1 MRQADFVHLHL
12 HSAYSLLQSTIRLPQ
27 LVKKAREYR
36 LPALAITDH
45 GNLFGCIEFYDLA
58 YSNGIKPI
66 IGCELTVGPAEETES
81 EKESSA
87 EPATHIVLLA
97 RNRKG
102 YQNLLQLITK
112 AHSQGWQQEPRI
124 SSDQLYQ
131 HHQGLIILSG
141 CHRGEI
147 ATRLLK
153 EDRQGAEA
161 KAAEYM
167 EVFGREFFFVE
178 LQPARTDLHRI
189 LNERLVSLAR
199 QLNLHVVATANS
211 HTIDPGEAELVR
223 ILTAIRL
230 RTTVK
235 EIPPPLEHGFLSPEE
250 MKAEFA
256 HLPEAITTTMTIA
269 ERCNVDLNLGKIH
282 LPKYF
287 LEKGQDA
294 MALLRQQAVEGLDA
308 QLPSSRPG
316 GGDYRKRLDAELKTI
331 EQLGLA
337 DYFLVVADFVR
348 FAREKGVPVGP
359 GSGSAGSSLTAYA
372 LGITRIDPLQHDL
385 LFERLINPLS
395 PEFPDMDLGFGME
408 MREKVHQYL
417 RSKYGQD
424 RVAQIVSL
432 VTMQPRTATRDL
444 KKVLALSREDVNGA
458 PGDTEQAPEGEVER
472 KTSGLQLEEELSA
485 APQSKVLELAA
496 ALEGLPRQVSTH
508 ATGMVIGDGP
518 LVQRVPLYRGPKD
531 EWVSQYNVRALKRAG
546 LVKFDFIARKALTV
560 IRKVLDLIGDESDLS
575 VALEALPLNDEAAFE
590 LLRSG
595 QVGGIPHLEG
605 ARARDLLLKWQ
616 PRQWQDLIALLAL
629 VRPVA
634 LESGL
639 TENFLRTQQDGQ
651 QEESFPRSADKRVGD
666 GTAFLLFDVDLTRRI
681 ARTTGWS
688 LEKADEL
695 CRIMMKGEEEAEDI
709 RLEFIESA
717 EGKGYD
723 RDEAETTWSTLERS
737 AGVVAERSKTVAQGL
752 TVLQA
757 AFLKARFPEH
767 YMAALLSSE
776 LRQHDLL
783 AAHVEDCGRE
793 NLRLLPPD
801 INGSGVEFNV
811 ETGGIRV
818 GLAAVRHVSQATA
831 TAIVKARRERGPFH
845 SLFELLTSV
854 DLEHLG
860 KRALDGLIKAGAMDS
875 FRCGRQQL
883 HEMLP
888 EVVEQARRGQMALF
902 DHCDMESQSVP
913 GSSPAVEWD
922 EATKVSRE
930 KEALGFYL
938 SGHPL
943 SEFRAMVEE
952 LAPGGTARLGDL
964 PGDSQSR
971 LGGVVE
977 EIRMVSSRKGEPL
990 RFLRLE
996 DFNGSVEVVVFED
1009 VHAEYQKY
1017 IYQGAL
1023 LLVSGRVAKESGQV
1037 RLVADEIMLLEE
1049 AAADMASSVHLQL
1062 TVEGLSGE
1070 PLKELKQLLKTH
1082 PGSCP
1087 VYLHF
1092 GVGQQTVVVQKLPTS
1107 FRIRPN
1113 KELQGRLIKQF
1124 GKDCLEVR
1132 YQEPHVA

>member
-1 MRQADFVHLHL
+1 
-12 HSAYSLLQSTIRLPQ
+12 
-27 LVKKAREYR
+27 

-45 GNLFGCIEFYDLA
+45 GNLFGCIEFYELA

-66 IGCELTVGPAEETES
+66 IGCELTVGPTDETES
-81 EKESSA
+81 EKASSA
-87 EPATHIVLLA
+87 KSANHIVLLA

-124 SSDQLYQ
+124 TSDQLYQ
-131 HHQGLIILSG
+131 NHQGLVILSG

-153 EDRQGAEA
+153 EDQQGAQA
-161 KAAEYM
+161 KAAEYV
-167 EVFGREFFFVE
+167 EVVGREFFFVE
-178 LQPARTDLHRI
+178 LQPVRTDVHRT
-189 LNERLVSLAR
+189 LNEGLLSLAR
-199 QLNLHVVATANS
+199 QLNLQVVATANS
-211 HTIDPGEAELVR
+211 HTIDPREADLVR
-223 ILTAIRL
+223 ILTAIR
-230 RTTVK
+230 RGTNVK
-235 EIPPPLEHGFLSPEE
+235 EIPSPLEHGFLSPEE

-269 ERCNVDLNLGKIH
+269 ERCNVDLDLGKIH
-282 LPKYF
+282 LPKFF

-294 MALLRQQAVEGLDA
+294 MALLRQQAVEGLHA
-308 QLPSSRPG
+308 HLASNPPE
-316 GGDYRKRLDAELKTI
+316 GGDYGKRLDAELKTI
-331 EQLGLA
+331 EQLALA

-372 LGITRIDPLQHDL
+372 LGITKIDPLQHDL

-408 MREKVHQYL
+408 MREKMHQYL
-417 RSKYGQD
+417 RAKYGQD

-432 VTMQPRTATRDL
+432 VTMQPRTALRDL
-444 KKVLALSREDVNGA
+444 RKVLALPPEDLDAA
-458 PGDTEQAPEGEVER
+458 PGDTEQAPGGEEER
-472 KTSGLQLEEELSA
+472 KASGLPLEEELPA
-485 APQSKVLELAA
+485 APQRKVLELAA

-560 IRKVLDLIGDESDLS
+560 IRKVLDLIGDESGLF
-575 VALEALPLNDEAAFE
+575 VALEDLPLNDEAAFQ
-590 LLRSG
+590 LLLGG
-595 QVGGIPHLEG
+595 QVGGIPYLEG
-605 ARARDLLLKWQ
+605 ARARDLLSKWQ
-616 PRQWQDLIALLAL
+616 PRQWQDLLALLAL

-639 TENFLRTQQDGQ
+639 TESFLRARRDGQ
-651 QEESFPRSADKRVGD
+651 PEESLPPSGNKWYGN
-666 GTAFLLFDVDLTRRI
+666 GTAFLFDVGLTRLI
-681 ARTTGWS
+681 VRTTGWS

-695 CRIMMKGEEEAEDI
+695 CRILMKGEEKAEDI
-709 RLEFIESA
+709 RLEFMESA
-717 EGKGYD
+717 EGKGSD
-723 RDEAETTWSTLERS
+723 REQAVTTWSTLERS
-737 AGVVAERSKTVAQGL
+737 AGVVANRSKTVAQGL
-752 TVLQA
+752 TVIQA

-783 AAHVEDCGRE
+783 AAHAEDCGRE
-793 NLRLLPPD
+793 NLCLLPPD
-801 INGSGVEFNV
+801 INGSEVEFTV

-818 GLAAVRHVSQATA
+818 GLAAVRHVSRATA
-831 TAIVKARRERGPFH
+831 TAIVEARRERGPFH
-845 SLFELLTSV
+845 SLFELLISV
-854 DLEHLG
+854 DREHLG
-860 KRALDGLIKAGAMDS
+860 KRALDGLIKAGALDS
-875 FRCGRQQL
+875 FHCGRQQL

-902 DHCDMESQSVP
+902 DRCDMESQSVQS
-913 GSSPAVEWD
+913 SSPPVEWD
-922 EATKVSRE
+922 EATKVSLE

-943 SEFRAMVEE
+943 SDFRALVEE
-952 LAPGGTARLGDL
+952 LAPGGTARLADL
-964 PGDSQSR
+964 PGNSQSR

-1017 IYQGAL
+1017 IYKGAL
-1023 LLVSGRVAKESGQV
+1023 LLVSGRVAKESSQV

-1113 KELQGRLIKQF
+1113 KELQVWLAKQF

-1132 YQEPHVA
+1132 YEEPHAA